1 MTQISCRAT
10 IWAVQSPMNSGFD
23 VTSTAQQVI
32 DGINLAGRVA
42 IVTGGVSGIGV
53 ETVRAFLYAGASVV
67 VPARNPIQAW
77 PALDE
82 LRDVEIETMDLMDP
96 ASIASFAER
105 FEVSGRPLHILVAS
119 AGIGGAP
126 LSRDSRGY
134 ESHFATN
141 HLGHFDLVSRLRPAL
156 RRAEGARV
164 VIVSSWSHRSSDIVF
179 DDPNYQRRDYDPATA
194 YGQSKTANVLF
205 ALALD
210 ELSKSEGV
218 RAFSLHP
225 GTIVDTRFNRH
236 IPQGV
241 LEAVGMVDADGAAVL
256 DPSKGWKSV
265 EQGAA
270 TSVWCAT
277 SPDLEGKGGLYAQD
291 CDIAPLLDHADPEV
305 IAADIVGSTK
315 RAVELGDQR
324 WRDLL
329 VQHHGV
335 VRNQLDRFRGKE
347 IDTADDGF
355 LAIFDGPARAI
366 RCALEI
372 CESVRSLGIET
383 RAGLHTGEVEVIG
396 EKIGGIAVHIGARV
410 SSLAEPGEVL
420 VSRTVVDLVSGSGV
434 EFDDRGDHE
443 LKGVPGTWNLFA
455 VRA

>member
-1 MTQISCRAT
+1 M
-10 IWAVQSPMNSGFD
+10 AVQSPLNSGFD

-32 DGINLAGRVA
+32 DGVNLAGRVA
-42 IVTGGVSGIGV
+42 IVTGGASGIGI
-53 ETVRAFLYAGASVV
+53 ETVRAFIYAGASVV
-67 VPARNPIQAW
+67 VPARNPIQARR
-77 PALDE
+77 ALDE
-82 LRDVEIETMDLMDP
+82 LRDVEIEPMDLMDP

-141 HLGHFDLVSRLRPAL
+141 HLGHFDLVSRLRPVL
-156 RRAEGARV
+156 KRAEGARV
-164 VIVSSWSHRSSDIVF
+164 VIVSSWAHRSSDIVF

-210 ELSKSEGV
+210 ELSRSEGV

-225 GTIVDTRFNRH
+225 GTIVDTRFSRD

-291 CDIAPLLDHADPEV
+291 CDIAPLLDHTDPEV
-305 IAADIVGSTK
+305 IAAANSFGP
-315 RAVELGDQR
+315 AALGVMDYA
-324 WRDLL
+324 
-329 VQHHGV
+329 
-335 VRNQLDRFRGKE
+335 LDRVSAERLWALSE
-347 IDTADDGF
+347 E
-355 LAIFDGPARAI
+355 LLE
-366 RCALEI
+366 CA
-372 CESVRSLGIET
+372 T
-383 RAGLHTGEVEVIG
+383 
-396 EKIGGIAVHIGARV
+396 
-410 SSLAEPGEVL
+410 
-420 VSRTVVDLVSGSGV
+420 
-434 EFDDRGDHE
+434 
-443 LKGVPGTWNLFA
+443 
-455 VRA
+455 

>member
-1 MTQISCRAT
+1 
-10 IWAVQSPMNSGFD
+10 
-23 VTSTAQQVI
+23 VTSTARQVI

-42 IVTGGVSGIGV
+42 IVTGGASGIGV
-53 ETVRAFLYAGASVV
+53 ETVRAFLHAGASCV
-67 VPARNPIQAW
+67 VPARNPIEARR
-77 PALDE
+77 ALDE
-82 LRDVEIETMDLMDP
+82 FRDVEIEPMDLMDP

-156 RRAEGARV
+156 RRAQGARV
-164 VIVSSWSHRSSDIVF
+164 VIVSSWAHRSSDIVF

-205 ALALD
+205 SLALD
-210 ELSKSEGV
+210 ELSRSEGV

-225 GTIVDTRFNRH
+225 GTIVDTRFSRD
-236 IPQGV
+236 IPQAV

-305 IAADIVGSTK
+305 IAAANSFGP
-315 RAVELGDQR
+315 AALGVMDYA
-324 WRDLL
+324 
-329 VQHHGV
+329 
-335 VRNQLDRFRGKE
+335 LDRVSAER
-347 IDTADDGF
+347 
-355 LAIFDGPARAI
+355 LW
-366 RCALEI
+366 ALSEELL
-372 CESVRSLGIET
+372 ES
-383 RAGLHTGEVEVIG
+383 
-396 EKIGGIAVHIGARV
+396 
-410 SSLAEPGEVL
+410 
-420 VSRTVVDLVSGSGV
+420 
-434 EFDDRGDHE
+434 
-443 LKGVPGTWNLFA
+443 GT
-455 VRA
+455 